1 MTVPTSSTIERSSV
15 DPVLATAPHRIS
27 KVTLVVRDLDRVAG
41 FYQDVI
47 GLRETG
53 REAGVLRL
61 GTEAATLVELRHDPS
76 VQVSSPRDAG
86 LFHTAFLLP
95 ERADL
100 AAWLSFAAQRRVPIQ
115 GASDH
120 LVSEAI
126 YLADPEGNGIE
137 VYADRPSAEWVWDRG
152 AVRMS
157 TDALDAQSL
166 LSAAEG
172 EEWRGFPQGGKVGHV
187 HLQVGAIAP
196 AEAFYGSVLG
206 FDVTARYPGGS
217 FFGSGGY
224 HHQLAANIWNSRG
237 ARPRTERTTGL
248 ADVEIAVD
256 CDTIEAIRS
265 RATGQPEG
273 GDGTRFTLRDPW
285 NTSITLTSPE
295 TGT

>member
-1 MTVPTSSTIERSSV
+1 MTIPTLSTIERSSV

-27 KVTLVVRDLDRVAG
+27 KVALVVRDLDHVAG
-41 FYQDVI
+41 FYRDVI
-47 GLRETG
+47 GLREIS
-53 REAGVLRL
+53 REAGTLRL
-61 GTEAATLVELRHDPS
+61 GTDSTTLVELRHEPS
-76 VQVSSPRDAG
+76 AQVRSPRDAG

-100 AAWLSFAAQRRVPIQ
+100 GAWLAFAAERRVSIQ

-137 VYADRPSAEWVWDRG
+137 IYADRPSADWAWDG
-152 AVRMS
+152 DAVRMS
-157 TDALDAQSL
+157 TDALDAQDL
-166 LSAAEG
+166 IRAAEG
-172 EEWRGFPQGGKVGHV
+172 REWHGFPQGGNVGHV

-196 AEAFYGSVLG
+196 AEAFYGDVLG

-237 ARPRTERTTGL
+237 AAPRTERTTGL
-248 ADVEIAVD
+248 ADVEITVD
-256 CDTIEAIRS
+256 RDTIEAVRS
-265 RATGQPEG
+265 RATGEPERNG
-273 GDGTRFTLRDPW
+273 ESRLTLRDPW
-285 NTSITLTSPE
+285 NTSVTLTS
-295 TGT
+295 